1 VTRDLS
7 PFLNTGDMKEYF
19 HVLGN
24 IPVCIDLLNKKV
36 IIGDKINAVSLR
48 NLGEILSGPGE

>member
-1 VTRDLS
+1 MTRDLS
-7 PFLNTGDMKEYF
+7 PFLNIGEMKEYF

-48 NLGEILSGPGE
+48 NLGEIT

>member
-1 VTRDLS
+1 
-7 PFLNTGDMKEYF
+7 MKEYF

-48 NLGEILSGPGE
+48 KFGRNTIRTCGVIRFYEQ